1 MIGCGLYHVILST
14 KEKQVFGF
22 GDNGEK
28 KLGLLEDT
36 SIIKIPTRI
45 EEFCG
50 LNIKSISL
58 GRDHSFVL
66 VFYLLFI
73 IFYFLFFIF
82 YFIILLFYY
91 FIYFIFGFFFCFFI
105 FLIFK

>member
-66 VFYLLFI
+66 VFYLLFFI
-73 IFYFLFFIF
+73 YYFLFFIF
-82 YFIILLFYY
+82 FILFLV
-91 FIYFIFGFFFCFFI
+91 FGFCFCFFI